1 MKNPRAL
8 NRSLLGYSNQEV
20 KGRKGEKTEAEEAG
34 GREEESIRWV
44 ERMRKIKKTILLF
57 KSLPRDG
64 NAQIV
69 SLNK

>member
-8 NRSLLGYSNQEV
+8 NRSFLGYSKQEGR
-20 KGRKGEKTEAEEAG
+20 GRKGEKTEAEEAG
-34 GREEESIRWV
+34 EREESIRGV
-44 ERMRKIKKTILLF
+44 GRMRKRKKTILLS
-57 KSLPRDG
+57 KSLLRDG